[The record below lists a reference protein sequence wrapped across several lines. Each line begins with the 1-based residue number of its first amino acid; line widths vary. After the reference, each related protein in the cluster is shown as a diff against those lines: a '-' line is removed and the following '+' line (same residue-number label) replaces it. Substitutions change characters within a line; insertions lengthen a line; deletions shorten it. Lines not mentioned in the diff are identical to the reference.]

1 MTTHDVTQP
10 LVPSSA
16 DPSARAVGRGRRS
29 LLALTG
35 LLACA
40 VPAVFAVTITHML
53 LTGVETGHRF
63 HQLTGQGEILC
74 ALWLLPVLALLRA
87 GWHGR
92 RPSSAAGWA
101 HLVLCL
107 AGAVSAV
114 ASQGGGA
121 PILMLVVGI
130 PGALLWA
137 SLPVRP
143 RLRVP
148 LQVDPLLLPVAMVA
162 GAVLLPY
169 AVDQLALQ
177 NAATA
182 GYHAENPHYF
192 DMAWISIILAAY
204 ALLAGLLPAA
214 RVLAVGFAAAMTWMG
229 SAGLA
234 LGESVSWSLSVLV
247 CGVLAGAAW
256 GIGRRRAGGN

>member
-1 MTTHDVTQP
+1 MTTHHVTQP
-10 LVPSSA
+10 LAPSTP
-16 DPSARAVGRGRRS
+16 DLPPRAVGRGRRS
-29 LLALTG
+29 LLVVTG

-40 VPAVFAVTITHML
+40 VPAVFAASITRML
-53 LTGVETGHRF
+53 LTGAEPDHRF

-74 ALWLLPVLALLRA
+74 ALWLLPILALLRA

-92 RPSSAAGWA
+92 RPSPAAGWA
-101 HLVLCL
+101 HLALGL
-107 AGAVSAV
+107 AGAISAV
-114 ASQGGGA
+114 WAPGGGA
-121 PILMLVVGI
+121 PILMVVVGI
-130 PGALLWA
+130 TGALLWA

-143 RLRVP
+143 RLRVRV
-148 LQVDPLLLPVAMVA
+148 QIDPLVMPVALVA

-177 NAATA
+177 NAATT
-182 GYHAENPHYF
+182 GLHAENPHFF
-192 DMAWISIILAAY
+192 DMAWISVTLAAY

-214 RVLAVGFAAAMTWMG
+214 RVLTVGFAAAMLWMG

-247 CGVLAGAAW
+247 CGVVAGAAW
-256 GIGRRRAGGN
+256 AVGRRRAGGN